1 MAEGNKFKAMNEN
14 CKKLENQLQ
23 SHHLEWQE
31 SMAESKERW
40 LEQGTKIDQLVLQME
55 TISSQFQQ
63 FIASQPVR
71 KDIGTS
77 SRGIFTTPGTDKETG
92 MPVSAERI
100 APGHRNQFRGEQM
113 MGQELHKMGYNI
125 PLPRVEMPTF
135 RGENPRGWLRK
146 CRKYF
151 KLNTIPAH
159 QWVEVV
165 SYYLEGKAD
174 VWFEGLVRENESWM
188 D

>member
-1 MAEGNKFKAMNEN
+1 VEGNKFKAVNEN
-14 CKKLENQLQ
+14 CKKLENQLY

-55 TISSQFQQ
+55 TISLQFQQ

-71 KDIGTS
+71 KDIETS
-77 SRGIFTTPGTDKETG
+77 SRGILTTPGNDKETR
-92 MPVSAERI
+92 MLVSAEKI
-100 APGHRNQFRGEQM
+100 VSGHMNQFRGEQM
-113 MGQELHKMGYNI
+113 MGQELHRMGYNI
-125 PLPRVEMPTF
+125 PLPRVELPTF

-151 KLNTIPAH
+151 KMNTIPTH
-159 QWVEVV
+159 
-165 SYYLEGKAD
+165 
-174 VWFEGLVRENESWM
+174 
-188 D
+188 